1 MNKTESQVLG
11 SILFKPETFYDCLR
25 YKVTAESFVEG
36 KNIKLW
42 SAMESLHAKGK
53 NIDPVSL
60 CLQIT
65 LKDSDREWDDYM
77 SGLVDSVYTAQY
89 VNDHIK
95 RLKEREAHRKAL
107 LIMEDA
113 SKSTDENMIGNTI
126 GKLMKLQFSDS
137 VDAVKMGDYRQGKM
151 EQWRK
156 AKDKGFVGIPFCISE
171 INQYLGGWREG
182 CFALLGGY
190 RGEGK
195 STLLRQDAYSQ
206 ARAGR
211 KALLFSLEDPADI
224 ASAGI
229 AGLHAGVSTF
239 HLDTGAAYE
248 ESLRKIDNG
257 WKELADM
264 PLWIQSSNLTITQ
277 IVGAAEAMYYQHGLD
292 IIYGDH
298 VQYITPLVLPGMS
311 RNDTMSHYSN
321 TLAGLA
327 KRLGI
332 PNVWTSQ
339 LGRASE
345 RENRKPR
352 LSDLRDSGCLEQ
364 DARQVGLLYWDGDK
378 GHHIFEVAK
387 NNYGIS
393 GKDVDIWRMDGKH
406 RFSAV
411 APMSDKEAQI

>member
-11 SILFKPETFYDCLR
+11 SILFKPETFYDCLKH
-25 YKVTAESFVEG
+25 KVTAETFTQDKS
-36 KNIKLW
+36 IKLW
-42 SAMESLHAKGK
+42 QAMEALHAKAK

-60 CLQIT
+60 CIQIT
-65 LKDSDREWDDYM
+65 GNDSDDEWDDYM
-77 SGLVDSVYTAQY
+77 NELVDSVYTAEY
-89 VNDHIK
+89 VADHIK

-113 SKSTDENMIGNTI
+113 RTSKDDNMIGNTI
-126 GKLMKLQFSDS
+126 GELMKLQANDS
-137 VDAVKMGDYRQGKM
+137 VEAQKMGDFRQAKV
-151 EQWRK
+151 EQWRT
-156 AKDKGFVGIPFCISE
+156 AKEKGFVGLPFCISE
-171 INQYLGGWREG
+171 VNQYLGGHRNG
-182 CFALLGGY
+182 CFSLLGGY

-211 KALLFSLEDPADI
+211 KVLLFSLEDPADI

-248 ESLRKIDNG
+248 DSLAKIDCG
-257 WKELADM
+257 WKALADM
-264 PLWIQSSNLTITQ
+264 PLWIQSNNMTISQ
-277 IVGAAEAMYYQHGLD
+277 IVGASEAMYYQHGLD

-298 VQYITPLVLPGMS
+298 VQYITPLVLPGLN

-321 TLAGLA
+321 TLAGMA
-327 KRLGI
+327 KRLDI
-332 PNVWTSQ
+332 PVMWASQ
-339 LGRASE
+339 LGRSSE

-352 LSDLRDSGCLEQ
+352 LSDLRDSGTLEQ
-364 DARQVGLLYWDGDK
+364 DARQVLLLYWDGEK
-378 GHHIFEVAK
+378 NHHILEVAK

-393 GKDVDIWRMDGKH
+393 GKDVDIWRMDGKN

-411 APMSDKEAQI
+411 APVQGRRE